1 MIIRSYTERYL
12 IGRRTQSDRT
22 ADAIRLDGE
31 RNLIGR
37 RTQSDRT
44 ANAIRS
50 NFLIIYRVKLVFV
63 TKHNLQLLLSEP
75 LRHSRIA
82 AALAEWLYG
91 GMTGEA
97 VVEGTCSW
105 RGKYVG
111 EALTEQIA
119 KRDVAV
125 MVETA
130 RHNGTVDEHAN
141 LIAQGVAEYLLLVVS
156 GVLKVGPLEHIVVLD
171 KEVFGKSPSVVT
183 FRPRARLALRNQV
196 ENLRILDVVSA
207 LVP

>member
-1 MIIRSYTERYL
+1 MADAIQSGGERYL
-12 IGRRTQSDRT
+12 IGRRTQSDWT
-22 ADAIRLDGE
+22 ADAIR
-31 RNLIGR
+31 
-37 RTQSDRT
+37 
-44 ANAIRS
+44 S
-50 NFLIIYRVKLVFV
+50 NILIIYRVKLVFV

-97 VVEGTCSW
+97 VVESTCSW
-105 RGKYVG
+105 RGKYIG

-119 KRDVAV
+119 KLDVTV

-141 LIAQGVAEYLLLVVS
+141 LIAQGVAEHLLLVVGS
-156 GVLKVGPLEHIVVLD
+156 MLKVGPFEHIVVLD
-171 KEVFGKSPSVVT
+171 EEVFGKSPSVVA
-183 FRPRARLALRNQV
+183 FRPRTRLALRNQI
-196 ENLRILDVVSA
+196 ENLRVLAVMSA

>member
-1 MIIRSYTERYL
+1 MIKKTESIKAPPSYW
-12 IGRRTQSDRT
+12 RTQSDRM
-22 ADAIRLDGE
+22 
-31 RNLIGR
+31 
-37 RTQSDRT
+37 

-75 LRHSRIA
+75 FGHSRIA
-82 AALAEWLYG
+82 AALAERLYG

-105 RGKYVG
+105 RGKYIG

-125 MVETA
+125 MIETA
-130 RHNGTVDEHAN
+130 RHNGTINEHAN
-141 LIAQGVAEYLLLVVS
+141 LIAQGVAEHLLLVVS
-156 GVLKVGPLEHIVVLD
+156 GVLKIGPFEHIVVLD
-171 KEVFGKSPSVVT
+171 KEVFGKSPAVVA
-183 FRPRARLALRNQV
+183 FRPRTRLALRNQV
-196 ENLRILDVVSA
+196 ENLRVLAVVSA